1 MMMMMMEK
9 KRPAL
14 PRGLASE
21 AFLGPGDEELV
32 FVEIPNV
39 LAS

>member
-1 MMMMMMEK
+1 MMMMMEK
-9 KRPAL
+9 KRLAL